1 MRILFFGKLGD
12 LVGREVRLDLP
23 PEGCSVAELRRLLA
37 GKYPDAVAELSAP
50 SLRAFVDDSLAGE
63 DHRIRPGDRVEFLPP
78 LSGG

>member
-23 PEGCSVAELRRLLA
+23 TEGCSVAELRRLLA
-37 GKYPDAVAELSAP
+37 AKYPNAAGDLSTT
-50 SLRAFVDDSLAGE
+50 SLRAFVDDALVGE
-63 DHRIRPGDRVEFLPP
+63 DHRIAPGDQIEFLPP